1 MGLRF
6 RKSFKLAPGVRLNV
20 GSSGMSWSLGPRG
33 ASVSIGKRGT
43 YFNASIPG
51 TGLSSRTRLDAPVAA
66 PLRAPEPKTVKVSL
80 SLQVGED
87 GVVRYSDQNGLPV
100 SEELVAQARRQHPDA
115 IRQLLERRC
124 NEINNDISAL
134 GNLHW
139 YTPAPL
145 LSPKFVP
152 TPFDAAPPL
161 PPEEVNLGF
170 AERFLPGKRQ
180 WAEGEN
186 LRRQNEYHVALEQ
199 YEQEKATHAERN
211 VQARMAYSAA
221 MAGNPDPME
230 KLLEHRLGEI
240 VWPKETLISLSV
252 SEDGTA
258 LELDVDLPEIEHMPT
273 MRAALGAR
281 SWDLTIKE
289 AGATATR
296 KLYQRHVH
304 SLGFRILGEAFAALP
319 TIRKM
324 VLSGYSQRPDSATGQ
339 TKEEYLYSVRVDRN
353 QWNEIN
359 FAMLNQIDPGE
370 ALAAFDLRRDMT
382 ATGIFKPVI
391 PLALGLR

>member
-20 GSSGMSWSLGPRG
+20 SSSGMSWSLGPRG

-51 TGLSSRTRLDAPVAA
+51 TGLSSRTRLDAPAAA
-66 PLRAPEPKTVKVSL
+66 PRRTAEPETIKVSL
-80 SLQVGED
+80 SIQVGED
-87 GVVRYSDQNGLPV
+87 GVVRYSDQNGFPV
-100 SEELVAQARRQHPDA
+100 SEELIAQARRQHPDA

-145 LSPKFVP
+145 LSPKFAP
-152 TPFDAAPPL
+152 APFDVVQPL
-161 PPEEVNLGF
+161 PPEEVTLTF

-180 WAEGEN
+180 WAEAEN
-186 LRRQNEYHVALEQ
+186 LRRQSEYRAALEQ
-199 YEQEKATHAERN
+199 YEQEKGSHVERN

-230 KLLEHRLGEI
+230 KLLEHRLREI
-240 VWPKETLISLSV
+240 VWPRETLISLAV

-273 MRAALGAR
+273 MRATLGAR

-289 AGATATR
+289 AGATVTR
-296 KLYQRHVH
+296 KLYQQHVH

-319 TIRKM
+319 TVRKI

-339 TKEEYLYSVRVDRN
+339 TKEDYLYSVRVDRY

-359 FAMLNQIDPGE
+359 FSMLSQIDPSE
-370 ALAAFDLRRDMT
+370 ALAAFDLRRNMT

-391 PLALGLR
+391 PLDIVT

>member
-20 GSSGMSWSLGPRG
+20 GSSGMCWSLGPRG

-51 TGLSSRTRLDAPVAA
+51 TGLSSRTRLDAPAA
-66 PLRAPEPKTVKVSL
+66 ARRTTETETVKVSL
-80 SLQVGED
+80 SVQVGED
-87 GVVRYSDQNGLPV
+87 GIVRYSDQNGFPV
-100 SEELVAQARRQHPDA
+100 SEELIAQARRQHPDA
-115 IRQLLERRC
+115 IRKLLEQRC

-139 YTPAPL
+139 HTPAPL
-145 LSPKFVP
+145 LSPKFIP
-152 TPFDAAPPL
+152 TPFDAAPPM
-161 PPEEVNLGF
+161 PPEAVTLGF

-180 WAEGEN
+180 WAEAEN
-186 LRRQNEYHVALEQ
+186 LRRQREYRVALEQ
-199 YEQEKATHAERN
+199 FDQEEAAHTERN

-273 MRAALGAR
+273 MRAALGTR
-281 SWDLTIKE
+281 SWDLTIKD
-289 AGATATR
+289 AGAIATR
-296 KLYQRHVH
+296 KLYQQHVH

-319 TIRKM
+319 TIRKV
-324 VLSGYSQRPDSATGQ
+324 VLSGYSQRPDSATGH
-339 TKEEYLYSVRVDRN
+339 TKEDYLYSVRVNRN
-353 QWNEIN
+353 QWNQIN
-359 FAMLNQIDPGE
+359 FAMLDQIDPGE
-370 ALAAFDLRRDMT
+370 ALAVFDLQRNMT
-382 ATGIFKPVI
+382 ATGIFKPVT
-391 PLALGLR
+391 PLAIEA